1 MNKQGISDRTYVIIE
16 QSDTDIDTE
25 TVDIINEQSLVN
37 NENEQVK
44 YIKLKLKFLFYLWE
58 YSCFSVWRTNSSM
71 HNFENTL

>member
-1 MNKQGISDRTYVIIE
+1 
-16 QSDTDIDTE
+16 
-25 TVDIINEQSLVN
+25 LVN

>member
-1 MNKQGISDRTYVIIE
+1 LNKQGISDRTYVIIE

-44 YIKLKLKFLFYLWE
+44 YIKLKLKFLFYL
-58 YSCFSVWRTNSSM
+58 
-71 HNFENTL
+71 